1 MATSNDVIR
10 RAMRVAKILATGQT
24 PSGEDYADGLSILN
38 SMLAYW
44 ASDGIDLQ
52 CPLLGS
58 ATTLPVDEDKIQGIV
73 YNLAVMMAPEYGEQ
87 IDPTVAKIAADAIA
101 RMRADL
107 VVLPEASFD
116 LPESEANRTYNIRTG

>member
-1 MATSNDVIR
+1 MATANDVIR

-44 ASDGIDLQ
+44 ATDGIDLQ
-52 CPLLGS
+52 CPVLGA
-58 ATTLPVDEDKIQGIV
+58 ATTLPVEEDKILGIV
-73 YNLAVMMAPEYGEQ
+73 YSLSVLMAPEYGQ
-87 IDPTVAKIAADAIA
+87 QVDPVVAGVASRAEA

-107 VVLPEASFD
+107 MVHQEADFD
-116 LPESEANRTYNIRTG
+116 LPAEDASRSFNIESG